1 MLTDSSPLRT
11 CSLNTDKVANNPLRP
26 TLGPQQHNH
35 MKNLSLLAAFVVVLG
50 LVGCAEDKSSET
62 RQVSTPNPPVKPMTN
77 PNAPN
82 GNNMPDQAKDVIGK
96 VAPGA
101 AGN

>member
-1 MLTDSSPLRT
+1 MKKLSSLAV
-11 CSLNTDKVANNPLRP
+11 LVAVI
-26 TLGPQQHNH
+26 
-35 MKNLSLLAAFVVVLG
+35 A
-50 LVGCAEDKSSET
+50 LVGCGDDPSSAT
-62 RQVSTPNPPVKPMTN
+62 REVSTPNPPVKPMTN

-82 GNNMPDQAKDVIGK
+82 GNNMPDQAKEVIGK

>member
-1 MLTDSSPLRT
+1 
-11 CSLNTDKVANNPLRP
+11 
-26 TLGPQQHNH
+26 
-35 MKNLSLLAAFVVVLG
+35 
-50 LVGCAEDKSSET
+50 
-62 RQVSTPNPPVKPMTN
+62 MTN